1 MPKITLDE
9 FCAHW
14 VEGKYVTKMP
24 NKLERNV
31 FDFVTL
37 AGDYSR
43 QQFQASF
50 SSGGFCGGSR
60 WAPRTSRWGKRFTHP
75 VMNDSGALARSIKY
89 KAEPT
94 NIVGRRSDRSRG
106 RSRERYGHYAAIH
119 NTDPKFGLYTVNQY
133 SSRRPVHRQ
142 FIGFSPK
149 IDAHIAAHFIDKIFE
164 GFPMS

>member
-50 SSGGFCGGSR
+50 SSGGFCGGTAGHLAHPAGENGSR
-60 WAPRTSRWGKRFTHP
+60 TR
-75 VMNDSGALARSIKY
+75 
-89 KAEPT
+89 
-94 NIVGRRSDRSRG
+94 
-106 RSRERYGHYAAIH
+106 
-119 NTDPKFGLYTVNQY
+119 
-133 SSRRPVHRQ
+133 
-142 FIGFSPK
+142 
-149 IDAHIAAHFIDKIFE
+149 
-164 GFPMS
+164 

>member
-75 VMNDSGALARSIKY
+75 VMNDSGAWREVLSTRQSLRILSDVVLIARVYFAK
-89 KAEPT
+89 
-94 NIVGRRSDRSRG
+94 GRITIYSRTKKVSLSVASEG
-106 RSRERYGHYAAIH
+106 AAG
-119 NTDPKFGLYTVNQY
+119 NGTATMQPYTILTLSLGY
-133 SSRRPVHRQ
+133 IR
-142 FIGFSPK
+142 
-149 IDAHIAAHFIDKIFE
+149 
-164 GFPMS
+164 

>member
-9 FCAHW
+9 FYAHW

-60 WAPRTSRWGKRFTHP
+60 WAPRTSRWGKRVTHP
-75 VMNDSGALARSIKY
+75 GMNASGALARSIKY
-89 KAEPT
+89 TAEPT
-94 NIVGRRSDRSRG
+94 DSVGRGFG
-106 RSRERYGHYAAIH
+106 RVRFFRNGVY
-119 NTDPKFGLYTVNQY
+119 
-133 SSRRPVHRQ
+133 
-142 FIGFSPK
+142 
-149 IDAHIAAHFIDKIFE
+149 
-164 GFPMS
+164 